1 MNQPDEQNN
10 QIAPMEVK
18 KSILIK
24 WLEHLLVLG
33 LSVMGLMVLANV
45 VLRYVF
51 DSGIAVTEEVARFI
65 FVWLTFVGAVVAMKQ
80 GLHLGMDSMVRRLS
94 PKVALLVQII
104 SNLLMLTCCAL
115 MLKGSWEQTRL
126 NAENVSALSGTPVGL
141 MYASGIFAAVFIGL
155 FLLQDLWRLCTG
167 KKQSIE
173 PSQESVLREF

>member
-1 MNQPDEQNN
+1 MTQPDQQIN

-51 DSGIAVTEEVARFI
+51 DSGLAVTEEVARFI
-65 FVWLTFVGAVVAMKQ
+65 FVWLTFVGAIVAMKQ

-94 PKVALLVQII
+94 PKMKLLVQIM

-115 MLKGSWEQTRL
+115 MLKGSLEQTRL

-141 MYASGIFAAVFIGL
+141 MYAAGIFAALFMGV
-155 FLLQDLWRLCTG
+155 FLLQDLWCLCTG
-167 KKQSIE
+167 KKQSVE

>member
-1 MNQPDEQNN
+1 
-10 QIAPMEVK
+10 MEPK
-18 KSILIK
+18 KSILIR

-33 LSVMGLMVLANV
+33 LSTMGLMVLANV

-80 GLHLGMDSMVRRLS
+80 GLHLGMDSMVRKLS
-94 PKVALLVQII
+94 PKLSLLVQVV
-104 SNLLMLTCCAL
+104 SNLLMLICCAL

-141 MYASGIFAAVFIGL
+141 MYAAGIFASLFMAL
-155 FLLQDLWRLCTG
+155 FLVQDLWRLCTG
-167 KKQSIE
+167 NAQSTE
-173 PSQESVLREF
+173 PAPDTLMREV